1 MAEIKNTRLQR
12 IQRHKRVRRKV
23 GGNAGRPR
31 LAVFRSLRHVYA
43 QVIDDSQGKTL
54 TAASSME
61 PEVRS
66 QASGKSKAEVS
77 KIVGALVARRA
88 KGAGIDKVV
97 FDRGGYK
104 YHGRVKALAD
114 SARQEGLII

>member
-12 IQRHKRVRRKV
+12 IRRHKRVRRKV
-23 GGNAGRPR
+23 GGNAERPR

-88 KGAGIDKVV
+88 KGAGIAKVV

>member
-1 MAEIKNTRLQR
+1 MAEIKNARLQR
-12 IQRHKRVRRKV
+12 IQRHKRVRRKLS
-23 GGNAGRPR
+23 GNAERPR

-43 QVIDDSQGKTL
+43 QVIDDSQGRTL
-54 TAASSME
+54 TAASSVE
-61 PEVRS
+61 SEVRS
-66 QASGKSKAEVS
+66 QAAGKSKAEVS

>member
-1 MAEIKNTRLQR
+1 MAEIKNARLQR
-12 IQRHKRVRRKV
+12 IQRHKRVRRKLS
-23 GGNAGRPR
+23 GNAERPR

-43 QVIDDSQGKTL
+43 QVIDDSQGRTL
-54 TAASSME
+54 TAASSVE
-61 PEVRS
+61 SEVRS
-66 QASGKSKAEVS
+66 QAAGKSKAEVS
-77 KIVGALVARRA
+77 RIVGALVARRA